1 MPPPTLI
8 FEKNGYPLAMG
19 SSYFFKCSK
28 NLVRVTVAVNVSKN
42 LQVQVHK
49 IVRPLSH
56 TYSSS
61 AEFAVFKIGEEV
73 RADVCGA

>member
-1 MPPPTLI
+1 MLI
-8 FEKNGYPLAMG
+8 FQENSYPFAMA
-19 SSYFFKCSK
+19 SSYFFKCSR
-28 NLVRVTVAVNVSKN
+28 NLVRVGIAVNVSKN
-42 LQVQVHK
+42 LHVRVRK

-73 RADVCGA
+73 RANICGP